1 MKKLISFISVLIL
14 AFTFIF
20 SSSLNLFANEEPSY
34 LESFKENYRATS
46 YYEYVPK
53 DLIGFNALDEDE
65 VLDVFVGIKV
75 TKRIL
80 DENFVLD
87 IDKVTL
93 DDLVVN
99 ENVSVYEPGIS
110 TNAIIPNNPI
120 GGGGG
125 SGFDSYRTLPTGYQN
140 AAVTKRATVLSGQ
153 YAGMT
158 TYIVNLYLSNSS
170 LMYYIEECLIGTSI
184 SNAALSLLAEFVV
197 TTYIGTIS
205 GIAGAAVTI
214 ALGVANIYNQIVNQ
228 SFYNQLVTI
237 RRNGQKAHV
246 QITESSKS
254 VTTWTSSTIG
264 YENSTRNGLKIE
276 SEIVAYKNF

>member
-1 MKKLISFISVLIL
+1 MKRFLKRLLSITLSVGIL
-14 AFTFIF
+14 TCNFVTPLYAEEVNNQIF
-20 SSSLNLFANEEPSY
+20 SEETQEWLEWFNSLTYEEQITISY
-34 LESFKENYRATS
+34 RPAEII
-46 YYEYVPK
+46 EYLNGDNAILPE
-53 DLIGFNALDEDE
+53 LRALD
-65 VLDVFVGIKV
+65 
-75 TKRIL
+75 RI
-80 DENFVLD
+80 DNPQIETDAV
-87 IDKVTL
+87 
-93 DDLVVN
+93 
-99 ENVSVYEPGIS
+99 
-110 TNAIIPNNPI
+110 IPNNPI

-140 AAVTKRATVLSGQ
+140 ATVTKRATVLSGQ
-153 YAGMT
+153 YAGMI

-205 GIAGAAVTI
+205 GIAGVAITI